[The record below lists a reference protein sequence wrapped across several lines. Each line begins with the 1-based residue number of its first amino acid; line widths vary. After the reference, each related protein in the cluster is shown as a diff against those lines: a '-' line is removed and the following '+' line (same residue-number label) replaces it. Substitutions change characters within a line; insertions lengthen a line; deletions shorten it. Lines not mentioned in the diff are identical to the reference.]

1 MMRCIKTH
9 LNSQL
14 ITKAFPKFHST
25 DQLKE
30 QPTFFSQFL
39 WIMFCF
45 IKPVLLGTQVH
56 YQLLYSHVNNNTLD
70 SYLPSPSN
78 ILFAQL
84 SSTNPL
90 PQVCW
95 VGYKALHITIPLY
108 TGTKLKVCP
117 TKAPSCLPHF
127 ISQYLNLNHSN
138 YSY

>member
-9 LNSQL
+9 PNSQL

-45 IKPVLLGTQVH
+45 IKPVLLGTWVH
-56 YQLLYSHVNNNTLD
+56 YQLLYSHINNNTLD
-70 SYLPSPSN
+70 YLPSPSN

-90 PQVCW
+90 PRVCW
-95 VGYKALHITIPLY
+95 VGYEAIHITIPLY
-108 TGTKLKVCP
+108 TGTIFLLKVCP

-127 ISQYLNLNHSN
+127 ISQ
-138 YSY
+138 